1 MVQAGRWGSDGGH
14 RETWTELGRA
24 MESPL
29 ATLRDALADLQLEGM
44 QVRGK
49 CIKTSGG
56 CKAAQ

>member
-1 MVQAGRWGSDGGH
+1 
-14 RETWTELGRA
+14 